1 MSYSSFFL
9 YVPTVSSQS
18 LSFTKSHHNLFLAHA
33 ATIDG
38 ALVGV
43 AIGCVLVGALV
54 GAVGAVVCMVCYRK
68 KNKV

>member
-1 MSYSSFFL
+1 MCL
-9 YVPTVSSQS
+9 YILYNPI
-18 LSFTKSHHNLFLAHA
+18 FIIKSHCNLFLAHA

-43 AIGCVLVGALV
+43 AIVGAIVGALI